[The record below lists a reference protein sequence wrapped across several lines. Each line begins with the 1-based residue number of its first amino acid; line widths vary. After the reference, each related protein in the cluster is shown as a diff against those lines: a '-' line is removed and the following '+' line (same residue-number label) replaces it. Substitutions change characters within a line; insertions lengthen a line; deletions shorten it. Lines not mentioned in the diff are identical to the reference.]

1 MLTTAINSNSKRE
14 RTELILKKVNTISP
28 IPKLLSEV
36 LQLLADPYT
45 SPHVLAKS
53 ISKDQSIVLKLLT
66 IANSPFYGLTKRVS
80 SIEFAIMILGY
91 DEIRNI
97 VSALSLMESIKNKSD
112 QYLDQ
117 KVFWMHSI
125 VTATI
130 AKKLAM
136 DFGLEKNGEAFISG
150 LLHDLGISVV
160 HRFMHSDFVTIS
172 EMVDK
177 GSTLAEAEFE
187 VLGMGHGAVG
197 ALLLNNWNIPELIT
211 EIVANHHSPQNA
223 KNTHVLSSVVH
234 LADYMTQQLQVGNL
248 KMDSSME
255 LSEFIFES
263 LHIKDLAN
271 LGTFIEGYREPLL
284 VQMESLKYLI

>member
-1 MLTTAINSNSKRE
+1 
-14 RTELILKKVNTISP
+14 
-28 IPKLLSEV
+28 
-36 LQLLADPYT
+36 
-45 SPHVLAKS
+45 
-53 ISKDQSIVLKLLT
+53 
-66 IANSPFYGLTKRVS
+66 
-80 SIEFAIMILGY
+80 MILGY

-211 EIVANHHSPQNA
+211 EIVSNHHSPQNA

-271 LGTFIEGYREPLL
+271 LGTFIEGYREPLIA
-284 VQMESLKYLI
+284 QMDSLKYLI